1 MKVLNDQAKF
11 RLGQFEKTL
20 ERLLAITEKELADK
34 ELTEDDYR
42 WIEHFGQHIESLAVP
57 PGPKGEQP
65 AMKTTLA
72 ADVHTDQNSRQVL
85 EEATGYVD
93 LGVFVYRQPDGRLVI
108 GAGPVLSYYEFKH
121 PMADRLTDEKWREL
135 LKGDKKPAP
144 PEWTK
149 AYASAKATYTCPP
162 PKE

>member
-1 MKVLNDQAKF
+1 M
-11 RLGQFEKTL
+11 
-20 ERLLAITEKELADK
+20 
-34 ELTEDDYR
+34 
-42 WIEHFGQHIESLAVP
+42 P
-57 PGPKGEQP
+57 
-65 AMKTTLA
+65 
-72 ADVHTDQNSRQVL
+72 HTDQNSRQVL

-121 PMADRLTDEKWREL
+121 PMNDRLTDEKWREL
-135 LKGDKKPAP
+135 LKGDKRPAP

-149 AYASAKATYTCPP
+149 AYASAKAAYACPP